1 MGKLADWWH
10 SLELVN
16 DRKPTNEL
24 YLLPI
29 FLGLLGGFM
38 MFFIAKKD
46 DMKMATSGLII
57 GFFVFIIMGIIFRFL
72 LFADQT

>member
-24 YLLPI
+24 YMLPI
-29 FLGLLGGFM
+29 FLGLLGGIM

-46 DMKMATSGLII
+46 DMKMAITGSII
-57 GFFVFIIMGIIFRFL
+57 GGFVLIIMGIIFRLL
-72 LFADQT
+72 LFTDQT